1 MRKLLLE
8 APYQM
13 HMVDAPIPEPAADEV
28 RVRICKIGICGS
40 DPTIYKGLHP
50 YVTYPMVPGHELS
63 GVIDAVGSHVDASR
77 IGQRVTIIPHQVCGH
92 CEACK
97 HEIYNFCEELKCT
110 GAEADGGMCDYFC
123 IDAKMALEI
132 PETMTLEQ
140 AAMVEPACVA
150 YHGAKRGHIV
160 PGDRVLIVGAGPIG
174 VFCMQ
179 SCFALGAKEV
189 YIADMDTD
197 RLALAKSLG
206 ATETIEVAKEDMK
219 QGLTR
224 LTGSEK
230 NIDVFYDCVGEK
242 GLVLNNILAVARRGS
257 RIVVI
262 GVLQKQFNIP
272 LLPDFVQHE
281 LSLSGTT
288 MYVPQDYRDMIDFMG
303 RGVIRTKG
311 MVSHHF
317 PLEKIPDVLDMIVNH
332 REKSFKVIIDVAES

>member
-13 HMVDAPIPEPAADEV
+13 HMIDAPIPEPAADEV

-140 AAMVEPACVA
+140 AAMVEPACVST
-150 YHGAKRGHIV
+150 RRS
-160 PGDRVLIVGAGPIG
+160 P
-174 VFCMQ
+174 
-179 SCFALGAKEV
+179 SV
-189 YIADMDTD
+189 YACSQVSS
-197 RLALAKSLG
+197 ASA
-206 ATETIEVAKEDMK
+206 VV
-219 QGLTR
+219 
-224 LTGSEK
+224 TG
-230 NIDVFYDCVGEK
+230 
-242 GLVLNNILAVARRGS
+242 GS
-257 RIVVI
+257 
-262 GVLQKQFNIP
+262 GCA
-272 LLPDFVQHE
+272 
-281 LSLSGTT
+281 SLS
-288 MYVPQDYRDMIDFMG
+288 
-303 RGVIRTKG
+303 
-311 MVSHHF
+311 
-317 PLEKIPDVLDMIVNH
+317 
-332 REKSFKVIIDVAES
+332 

>member
-123 IDAKMALEI
+123 IDAVSKAARLLEEQYDAFTVSQARDVLGTTRKYAL
-132 PETMTLEQ
+132 PL
-140 AAMVEPACVA
+140 
-150 YHGAKRGHIV
+150 
-160 PGDRVLIVGAGPIG
+160 
-174 VFCMQ
+174 
-179 SCFALGAKEV
+179 LGE
-189 YIADMDTD
+189 MD
-197 RLALAKSLG
+197 
-206 ATETIEVAKEDMK
+206 
-219 QGLTR
+219 
-224 LTGSEK
+224 
-230 NIDVFYDCVGEK
+230 
-242 GLVLNNILAVARRGS
+242 RRGITV
-257 RIVVI
+257 RE
-262 GVLQKQFNIP
+262 G
-272 LLPDFVQHE
+272 E
-281 LSLSGTT
+281 
-288 MYVPQDYRDMIDFMG
+288 G
-303 RGVIRTKG
+303 RRFRSA
-311 MVSHHF
+311 VSCG
-317 PLEKIPDVLDMIVNH
+317 ECG
-332 REKSFKVIIDVAES
+332 